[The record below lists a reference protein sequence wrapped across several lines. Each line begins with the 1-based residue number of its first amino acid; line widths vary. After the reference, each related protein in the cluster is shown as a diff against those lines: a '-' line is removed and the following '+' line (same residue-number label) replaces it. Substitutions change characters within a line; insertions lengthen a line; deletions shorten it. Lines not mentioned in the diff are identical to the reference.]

1 MSLKP
6 ILKSAVKE
14 NPIQKYFVYF
24 DEWTGEITSITN
36 KKKESLTD
44 PYVITEDN
52 TAAKLMMGELNPKK
66 YSVADLVNGY
76 TLIPKD
82 DALRIKKAENQLSLV
97 PLIKN
102 STNVDV
108 NLIFYVSDYLLEIN
122 LSQDVV
128 YKMTGSRFARKF
140 NSDDNI
146 NKSKFEFYLIA
157 ENNPFH
163 LLGVVEVDPIKIF
176 NDGYVLLDLNH
187 LKTKIPLRDVR
198 ILTKRIFRDYGLK
211 FKENYVNIDYKTRKS
226 ASRYKTRPFDKNY
239 KNWTTFSISPS
250 TEGWIFRCNFD
261 DPNEHKIYRDLK
273 IFLTGDEPTQLLD
286 RIVIPYDKLSKNNE
300 FIVKTKVNPLT
311 CNMLLGEDGR
321 NVTFKLEEIE
331 YVKSGKY

>member
-14 NPIQKYFVYF
+14 KPIPKYFIYF
-24 DEWTGEITSITN
+24 NEWTGELTSITN
-36 KKKESLTD
+36 KKKENLTD
-44 PYVITEDN
+44 PYIITDDN

-66 YSVADLVNGY
+66 YTVADLTNGY

-82 DALRIKKAENQLSLV
+82 DALRIKRAEDQLSLV
-97 PLIKN
+97 PLIKTAVN
-102 STNVDV
+102 ADV

-122 LSQDVV
+122 LSQDVI

-140 NSDDNI
+140 NSDDNV
-146 NKSKFEFYLIA
+146 NKSNFEFYLIA

-163 LLGVVEVDPIKIF
+163 LLGVIEIDPIQIF
-176 NDGYVLLDLNH
+176 NDGYVLLDLKH
-187 LKTKIPLRDVR
+187 LKTKMPVRDIR

-211 FKENYVNIDYKTRKS
+211 FKENYVTVDYKTRKS
-226 ASRYKTRPFDKNY
+226 TSRFKTQVFKKDYKS
-239 KNWTTFSISPS
+239 WTTFSISPS

-261 DPNEHKIYRDLK
+261 DPHEHKIYKDLK
-273 IFLTGDEPTQLLD
+273 IFLTGDEPTELLD
-286 RIVIPYDKLSKNNE
+286 RIVIPFNKLKKDNE
-300 FIVKTKVNPLT
+300 FMVKTQVDPLT